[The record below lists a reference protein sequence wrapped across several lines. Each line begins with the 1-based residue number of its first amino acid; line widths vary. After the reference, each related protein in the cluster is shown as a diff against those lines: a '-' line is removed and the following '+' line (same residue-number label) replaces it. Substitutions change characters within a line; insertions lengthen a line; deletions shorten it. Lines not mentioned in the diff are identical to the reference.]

1 MLYLVRLIQLAL
13 LGNRICRAQ
22 KTTASSITSTFAGPA
37 PTCAVGSVN
46 YITHTLPQQCLKTSW
61 TASAASYASF
71 TPAAGESSSST
82 DGHAASSDTSNT
94 VSGNTSGQHS
104 TQVTSNASQS
114 EGTSTSTTTTDSAS
128 QTAPPTEE
136 AESPLDNAKFLSFE
150 DWKKERLADSGQS
163 AENVGQARGITSTGG
178 ERRRPVNVHNALD
191 SLGEDSEIEL
201 DFSGFGGARESTTA
215 QTKADG
221 DENPETRKEYVPA
234 SGARSKDAGRTCKE
248 RFNYA
253 SFDCAANV
261 LKTNPQLKNPSSI
274 LVENKDSYM
283 LNECAADNKF
293 VIVEL
298 CDHIQID
305 TVVLANF
312 EFFSSMFRSFR
323 LSVSDRYP
331 VRMDRWRV
339 LGTYEARNSRE
350 IQAFLV
356 ENPLIWARY
365 LRIEFL
371 THYGSEFFCPMSLL
385 RIHGTTMMEDYRH
398 QEELARGDFDPREDE
413 EAETQL
419 PKEAATAISETSHHE
434 TTESLSYADVDGKS
448 EDIRETSS
456 TSGVPIP
463 IPKPQHTTSHHAIS
477 ETVSGSATGSISE
490 AQTQSH
496 TESHT
501 SANDARSSRS
511 TSTQG
516 TSARVSS
523 TASIDSTSS
532 QSSSQHSITD
542 NTGATTSSTTV
553 ESSTVPNSLIT
564 TTSASPHSYN
574 LSSSTPA
581 NETSSVTHGSASRNV
596 SSSSAASASV
606 SSSPASMPTP
616 SQPATQES
624 FFKSIH
630 KRLQALEANATL
642 SLQYIESQS
651 QLLREAFQAV
661 EKRQLAKTATFL
673 ENLNAT
679 VLAELARARTDYDQL
694 WQSTVLELANQREEG
709 RREREVLAE
718 RVRMLADEVVGQKR
732 LMAAQATLLLF
743 CLGFIVFARL
753 APTEGVDAGLL
764 QSVQSLVQRSRIGG
778 IRSST
783 DLAGKRPW
791 HWESPG
797 PTPRHSRPGTSVRED
812 FDDKPLPPPP
822 PADAQTHTDDHDYN
836 NDGGLEIRHTV
847 SNDLALPSADESF
860 ARRRQSGQREKNAI
874 QLSLLQVPQSPGIEL
889 GGLRETQSSPSLTMV
904 GGHHG
909 QQIDGT
915 SDVDDDE
922 LLDLQ
927 E

>member
-1 MLYLVRLIQLAL
+1 MEIC
-13 LGNRICRAQ
+13 ICRAQ
-22 KTTASSITSTFAGPA
+22 KTTASPTSSTSAGPA

-61 TASAASYASF
+61 TASAASSV
-71 TPAAGESSSST
+71 TSPTGEAPSSST
-82 DGHAASSDTSNT
+82 DEQTTSSTTTSNT
-94 VSGNTSGQHS
+94 VSGDSSSQDS
-104 TQVTSNASQS
+104 AQAIPSASKT
-114 EGTSTSTTTTDSAS
+114 EGTSSNTTTSESAS
-128 QTAPPTEE
+128 STASPAED

-163 AENVGQARGITSTGG
+163 AETIGQARGITSTRG
-178 ERRRPVNVHNALD
+178 ERRRPGNVHNALD

-201 DFSGFGGARESTTA
+201 DFSGFGGSRDSTTST
-215 QTKADG
+215 QNKSG
-221 DENPETRKEYVPA
+221 GEENPEARKEYVPA

-261 LKTNPQLKNPSSI
+261 LKTNPQLKNPPSI

-331 VRMDRWRV
+331 VKMDRWRV

-385 RIHGTTMMEDYRH
+385 RVHGTTMMEDYRH
-398 QEELARGDFDPREDE
+398 QEELARGEFDPREE
-413 EAETQL
+413 YEAETQL
-419 PKEAATAISETSHHE
+419 PNDAANAISEKSHLETPASSSHADAKDNAESSKGTSLTPESSEAEKTISHQESPEVSSESATSSVPEMHPQSS
-434 TTESLSYADVDGKS
+434 TESHITSDAPSPSSPTSILHTSA
-448 EDIRETSS
+448 ETSS
-456 TSGVPIP
+456 T
-463 IPKPQHTTSHHAIS
+463 T
-477 ETVSGSATGSISE
+477 SISSM
-490 AQTQSH
+490 TS
-496 TESHT
+496 ESSPQNSVT
-501 SANDARSSRS
+501 DA
-511 TSTQG
+511 TK
-516 TSARVSS
+516 
-523 TASIDSTSS
+523 
-532 QSSSQHSITD
+532 
-542 NTGATTSSTTV
+542 ATTSSAST
-553 ESSTVPNSLIT
+553 SSSSIPNSLIT
-564 TTSASPHSYN
+564 TTSASSHSFN
-574 LSSSTPA
+574 LSSSTSA
-581 NETSSVTHGSASRNV
+581 NATFSATQGSPSRNASN
-596 SSSSAASASV
+596 SSIPSSSV
-606 SSSPASMPTP
+606 SSSPVSTPTP

-679 VLAELARARTDYDQL
+679 VLAELTRTRADYDQL

-709 RREREVLAE
+709 RREREVLGE

-743 CLGFIVFARL
+743 CLGFVVFARL

-778 IRSST
+778 IKSST
-783 DLAGKRPW
+783 DLVGKRSW
-791 HWESPG
+791 QWESPG
-797 PTPRHSRPGTSVRED
+797 PTPFHSRPGTSTREE
-812 FDDKPLPPPP
+812 FDKPLPPPP
-822 PADAQTHTDDHDYN
+822 PADSQIQTHDHDSN
-836 NDGGLEIRHTV
+836 NDDGLEIRRTA
-847 SNDLALPSADESF
+847 SNDLPSPSTNESF
-860 ARRRQSGQREKNAI
+860 ARRRESGRGEGNATQI
-874 QLSLLQVPQSPGIEL
+874 PLLQLPESSGMEA
-889 GGLRETQSSPSLTMV
+889 GGLRGTQSSPSLQMV
-904 GGHHG
+904 GQH
-909 QQIDGT
+909 QMREIDGT

-922 LLDLQ
+922 LLDFG